1 MLRFVRGL
9 TIALFLSAG
18 ACGDD
23 GPSGP
28 GGGNDIEDG
37 TFEATISGATN
48 VTLSGLANFASVA
61 NQGFVLTLTST
72 DGTGVI
78 GVYRA
83 DAGRPGTGTLQLGDA
98 SLSTTPSYGSGI
110 AGGSSFQSTTGVL
123 TITRSTAGSLQ
134 GTLQFEGP
142 GTTAGG
148 ANGNFTINAT
158 FDATCFAIASTC
170 D

>member
-1 MLRFVRGL
+1 MLRIVRGL
-9 TIALFLSAG
+9 SIALVLPAL
-18 ACGDD
+18 ACSSD
-23 GPSGP
+23 GPAGP
-28 GGGNDIEDG
+28 GGGDDVEAG
-37 TFEATISGATN
+37 TFEATVSGAATA
-48 VTLSGLANFASVA
+48 TFSGIANFASVT
-61 NQGFVLTLTST
+61 NQGFVMTLSSN

-98 SLSTTPSYGSGI
+98 SLATTTSYASGL
-110 AGGSSFQSTTGVL
+110 AGGASFHSTTGVL

-142 GTTAGG
+142 GTTGGG

-158 FDATCFAIASTC
+158 FDATCLAIGTTC
-170 D
+170 N